1 MRMIR
6 DKRFAVLTTGIA
18 LVWLLQ
24 VGAANANAASA
35 SAGTAFEASAAPPVE
50 SDRCGCGDLA
60 ELIVLIFKR
69 FAMPLPT
76 LPPPP
81 GTWIV

>member
-1 MRMIR
+1 M
-6 DKRFAVLTTGIA
+6 LH
-18 LVWLLQ
+18 
-24 VGAANANAASA
+24 VGVTNANAASA
-35 SAGTAFEASAAPPVE
+35 SAGTAFEASAVAPVE

-69 FAMPLPT
+69 FAVPLPT

-81 GTWIV
+81 VSWIV